1 MRRKRC
7 QNPTL
12 NSAGRR
18 CAWLNGLDLSQNEGV
33 NIYMTRKRCRNPTL
47 NAAGRRCARLNG
59 MDLSQ
64 NEEVNL

>member
-1 MRRKRC
+1 MRRERYR
-7 QNPTL
+7 NPPS
-12 NSAGRR
+12 NSAGRQ